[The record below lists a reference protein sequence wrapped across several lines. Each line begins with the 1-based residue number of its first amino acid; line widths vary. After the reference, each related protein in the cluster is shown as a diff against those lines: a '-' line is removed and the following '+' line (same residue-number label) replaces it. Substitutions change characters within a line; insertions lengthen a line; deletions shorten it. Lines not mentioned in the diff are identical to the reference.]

1 MTMSEFHDLNK
12 GCYEA
17 DAKHFRLDHWAS
29 LFWLL
34 DNGYAAK
41 YGFYFEPLNRIGE

>member
-1 MTMSEFHDLNK
+1 MTMSEFYDMNK

-17 DAKHFRLDHWAS
+17 DAKHFRLDNWAS

-34 DNGYAAK
+34 ENGYAAK
-41 YGFYFEPLNRIGE
+41 YGVYFSVIK